1 MSHTS
6 VASHQVLFSRCWPR
20 HAVLNQTAAII
31 LVQETFCK
39 ETRSGRWK
47 PPFTA
52 WHSPSLAAGWPWQK
66 RQGVDEGT
74 GAREPAPALHCGL
87 SDRYQC
93 CWATFVGST
102 GWAAAKGRDRIT
114 AEKKRK
120 TERKGKTRG
129 GVRIDGG
136 RTGGS
141 WRWRPRRVEECSSS
155 PPRRLGCQLRGNEVK
170 WGQRLGTERFWN
182 RAITGG
188 HEKRE
193 QLRKESVGDWQSAG
207 DAALAQ
213 SINNSSPPGSKP
225 PSPASSAAPPSL
237 TWQGP
242 RSLHVSSQWK
252 EKSPSSVV

>member
-6 VASHQVLFSRCWPR
+6 VASHQVLFSCCWPR

-87 SDRYQC
+87 SDCYQC

-102 GWAAAKGRDRIT
+102 GRAAAKGRDRIT

-120 TERKGKTRG
+120 TERKGKRRG
-129 GVRIDGG
+129 GVEN
-136 RTGGS
+136 
-141 WRWRPRRVEECSSS
+141 RWRQDRWLLEMAATQGRSMLLVPPS
-155 PPRRLGCQLRGNEVK
+155 PPRL
-170 WGQRLGTERFWN
+170 
-182 RAITGG
+182 
-188 HEKRE
+188 
-193 QLRKESVGDWQSAG
+193 SA
-207 DAALAQ
+207 
-213 SINNSSPPGSKP
+213 
-225 PSPASSAAPPSL
+225 
-237 TWQGP
+237 P
-242 RSLHVSSQWK
+242 R
-252 EKSPSSVV
+252 